1 MGEAVIIDGDICAFK
16 GRVGCKI
23 QMPQKPNKY
32 GAKIIMLA
40 DAKTGYIQH
49 FDVYTGKD

>member
-1 MGEAVIIDGDICAFK
+1 
-16 GRVGCKI
+16 
-23 QMPQKPNKY
+23 MPQKPNKY

-49 FDVYTGKD
+49 FDVYTGKDSSKDKSAVGKFFVY